1 MVSSQPPSHRVN
13 VWRFSEEQMCV
24 CVGLCALS
32 GPEEFP
38 AFKLAHLVAITHLQW
53 ISLYWVV
60 PLKAVSEALCRFLFA
75 FIAKL
80 YPPYIYP
87 CIHYIHVCLCEQD
100 LEIARCRVV
109 NWLWSGFWKSD
120 SLDGRKLCGGCIF
133 QLLRAFWTV
142 FLLFTVNKC
151 TVFTGSSACESCL

>member
-13 VWRFSEEQMCV
+13 VWGFSEEQMCV
-24 CVGLCALS
+24 RVLVYVHVLDLRSFPPSSLHTWWQSHTCSGSVFTGL
-32 GPEEFP
+32 FP
-38 AFKLAHLVAITHLQW
+38 WKQ
-53 ISLYWVV
+53 
-60 PLKAVSEALCRFLFA
+60 VSEALCRFLFA

-120 SLDGRKLCGGCIF
+120 SLDGRKPCGDCIF
-133 QLLRAFWTV
+133 QLLRPFWTV

-151 TVFTGSSACESCL
+151 TAFTGSPACL